1 MIHILSLFVFS
12 FLLSTVEGARVRV
25 STSWDLGSSVSEFFC
40 TTDSCDGGQLAAT
53 ISLILFVVLTWCGT
67 CPCCPLY
74 DRLQQ
79 IAKTIASILFFVLC
93 CCGCCGTCSLEE
105 FRGLTEY
112 RVQDVMVEGRPY
124 YINTAEEE
132 RQRRTENQELR
143 MTETV

>member
-1 MIHILSLFVFS
+1 MGMI
-12 FLLSTVEGARVRV
+12 VRV
-25 STSWDLGSSVSEFFC
+25 PASTSVSEFFC
-40 TTDSCDGGQLAAT
+40 TGETDSCGGWQLAAT
-53 ISLILFVVLTWCGT
+53 ISLILFLVLTWCGT
-67 CPCCPLY
+67 CRCCPLY

-105 FRGLTEY
+105 FRTGFSWNTDQCAGGHLGGLEEN
-112 RVQDVMVEGRPY
+112 RVQVVMVEGRPY

>member
-25 STSWDLGSSVSEFFC
+25 RVRVPASSSVSEIFC

-53 ISLILFVVLTWCGT
+53 ISLILFVVLTCCGSFR
-67 CPCCPLY
+67 CCPLY

-93 CCGCCGTCSLEE
+93 CCGCCGTCSLEDLQWQE
-105 FRGLTEY
+105 N
-112 RVQDVMVEGRPY
+112 RVQVVMVEGRPY
-124 YINTAEEE
+124 YNITAEEE

>member
-1 MIHILSLFVFS
+1 MI
-12 FLLSTVEGARVRV
+12 VRV
-25 STSWDLGSSVSEFFC
+25 PASTSVSEFFC
-40 TTDSCDGGQLAAT
+40 TGDGSCGGWQLAAT